1 MVRCKSQRMQT
12 CEYCFVRAC
21 RVKDLRVAC
30 CVSTDLLTLRT
41 VKMKHCNSTLI
52 VCMQDCSEIV
62 YKTDVLTAILYC
74 VVCPILMARLD
85 RYRIEY
91 VL

>member
-1 MVRCKSQRMQT
+1 MQT

-41 VKMKHCNSTLI
+41 VKIKHCKSTLI

-74 VVCPILMARLD
+74 VVLYYEARLLMARLD